1 MAFLKANLPYRLLVF
16 SQIKDFNGLLM
27 ELIADI
33 FGSKKGLIRHYYYNC
48 LLGFGAYK
56 QYKAVDWGS
65 VERLVF
71 VCHGNICRSAFCEYF
86 ARSLGLNS
94 ASIGLECTDGNSAD
108 KRAQALATKRSL
120 DMSGHA
126 TINARNFKKQP
137 GDLFIVM
144 EPKHLHAL
152 KNLLGVSYQVTLIG
166 LWPEKKNSYVHDP
179 YSANQK
185 YFNNCIDYL
194 ALCVEAIACKSANAE
209 K

>member
-1 MAFLKANLPYRLLVF
+1 MAFLKASLPYRLLVF
-16 SQIKDFNGLLM
+16 SQIKDCNGLLM

-65 VERLVF
+65 VDRLVF

-108 KRAQALATKRSL
+108 KRAQALAAQRSL
-120 DMSGHA
+120 DMSGHL
-126 TINARNFKKQP
+126 TTNARNFKKQP

-144 EPKHLHAL
+144 EPRHLYAL
-152 KNLLGVSYQVTLIG
+152 KQLLDASCQVTLIG
-166 LWPEKKNSYVHDP
+166 LWAEKKKAYLHDP
-179 YSANQK
+179 YSANQSF
-185 YFNNCIDYL
+185 FNHCIDYL
-194 ALCVEAIACKSANAE
+194 AVCVEAIKSMKANAE
-209 K
+209 R

>member
-1 MAFLKANLPYRLLVF
+1 MPFLKASLLYRSLVF
-16 SQIKDFNGLLM
+16 SQLQDFNGLLM

-33 FGSKKGLIRHYYYNC
+33 FGSKKGLIRHYYYKC
-48 LLGFGAYK
+48 LLIFGGYK
-56 QYKAVDWGS
+56 QYQTVDWQS
-65 VERLVF
+65 VNRLVF

-94 ASIGLECTDGNSAD
+94 ASVGLECTDGNSAD
-108 KRAQALATKRSL
+108 ERAQALATIRSL
-120 DMSGHA
+120 NMSGHA
-126 TINARNFKKQP
+126 TMNVRNFKKQS

-194 ALCVEAIACKSANAE
+194 ASCVEAIACKSANAE

>member
-1 MAFLKANLPYRLLVF
+1 
-16 SQIKDFNGLLM
+16 M

-33 FGSKKGLIRHYYYNC
+33 FGSKKGLIRHYYYKC
-48 LLGFGAYK
+48 LLIFGGYK
-56 QYKAVDWGS
+56 QYQTVDWQS
-65 VERLVF
+65 VNRLVF

-94 ASIGLECTDGNSAD
+94 ASVGLECTDGNSAD
-108 KRAQALATKRSL
+108 ERAQALATIRSL
-120 DMSGHA
+120 NMSGHA
-126 TINARNFKKQP
+126 TMNVRNFKKQS

-194 ALCVEAIACKSANAE
+194 ASCVEAIACKSANAE

>member
-1 MAFLKANLPYRLLVF
+1 VPFLKASLLYRSLVF
-16 SQIKDFNGLLM
+16 SQLQDFNGLLM

-33 FGSKKGLIRHYYYNC
+33 FGSKKGLIRHYYYKC
-48 LLGFGAYK
+48 LLIFGGYK
-56 QYKAVDWGS
+56 QYQTVDWQS
-65 VERLVF
+65 VNRLVF
-71 VCHGNICRSAFCEYF
+71 VCHGTICRSAFCEYF

-94 ASIGLECTDGNSAD
+94 ASVGLECTDGNSAD
-108 KRAQALATKRSL
+108 ERAQALATIRSL
-120 DMSGHA
+120 NMSGHA
-126 TINARNFKKQP
+126 TMNVRNFKKQS

-194 ALCVEAIACKSANAE
+194 ASCVEAIACKSANAE

>member
-1 MAFLKANLPYRLLVF
+1 MPFLKASLLYRSSVF
-16 SQIKDFNGLLM
+16 SQLQDFNGLLM

-33 FGSKKGLIRHYYYNC
+33 FGSKKGLIRHYYYKC
-48 LLGFGAYK
+48 LLIFGGYK
-56 QYKAVDWGS
+56 QYQTVDWQS
-65 VERLVF
+65 VDRLVF

-94 ASIGLECTDGNSAD
+94 ASVGLECTDGNSAD
-108 KRAQALATKRSL
+108 ERAQALATIRSL
-120 DMSGHA
+120 NMSGHA
-126 TINARNFKKQP
+126 TMNARNFKKQP

-194 ALCVEAIACKSANAE
+194 ASCVEAIACKSANAE

>member
-1 MAFLKANLPYRLLVF
+1 VPFLKASLLYRSSVF
-16 SQIKDFNGLLM
+16 SQLQDFNGLLM

-33 FGSKKGLIRHYYYNC
+33 FGSKKGLIRHYYYKC
-48 LLGFGAYK
+48 LLIFGGYK
-56 QYKAVDWGS
+56 QYQTVDWQS
-65 VERLVF
+65 VNRLVF

-94 ASIGLECTDGNSAD
+94 ASVGLECTDGNSAD
-108 KRAQALATKRSL
+108 ERAQALATIRSL
-120 DMSGHA
+120 NMSGHA
-126 TINARNFKKQP
+126 TMNVRNFKKQS

-194 ALCVEAIACKSANAE
+194 ASCVEAIACKSANAE